1 MPTIG
6 ATPTMKIELTSGN
19 AGLTGFVLDSQV
31 QQLQIGGVIMQG
43 CVIPEGRIGIQV
55 YSDGRVAIGIP

>member
-1 MPTIG
+1 
-6 ATPTMKIELTSGN
+6 MKIELTSGN